1 MPTPE
6 ANIQC
11 LGGASCLS
19 PTSTRTN
26 IATTVQS
33 PDLIGRTLITTVPSL
48 INTQDV
54 TAEFQREGWDI
65 NFVPYHFFQPI
76 YTSSQALVDYMNQ
89 CMAIVA
95 AHMLS
100 HHNTSPPANLVFGSG
115 FPLTL
120 TIIGRARCMGCG
132 GMHRNL
138 TWELVYYL
146 LLYLRNHAARGFSG
160 TGALRL
166 GQRQGEGGRQNSI
179 VMSLRL
185 REGLAIDLQATMARE
200 NRSQCGGFAE
210 KAKKK
215 KKKG

>member
-11 LGGASCLS
+11 IGGASCLS
-19 PTSTRTN
+19 QTSTSIA
-26 IATTVQS
+26 IATTFQP
-33 PDLIGRTLITTVPSL
+33 PDLIGRTLPSPIPRT

-54 TAEFQREGWDI
+54 IAEFQREGWDI
-65 NFVPYHFFQPI
+65 NFVPYHLFQPI
-76 YTSSQALVDYMNQ
+76 YTSSHALVDYMNQ
-89 CMAIVA
+89 CMAMVA
-95 AHMLS
+95 AHMLN
-100 HHNTSPPANLVFGSG
+100 HHNTSPPDNLVFGSG

-132 GMHRNL
+132 GVHRNL

-146 LLYLRNHAARGFSG
+146 LLYLRNYAARGFSG

-166 GQRQGEGGRQNSI
+166 GQRQGEGGLQNSV

-185 REGLAIDLQATMARE
+185 REG
-200 NRSQCGGFAE
+200 F
-210 KAKKK
+210 
-215 KKKG
+215 